1 MKRVFV
7 TGAAGF
13 VGSHLVKRL
22 AESYRVVAM
31 ARRWRD
37 EPSFG
42 STVELVEG
50 DLARSDWAQR
60 LPDDIYTVIHLA
72 AMTQIQRAETFPAE
86 AFSANCLGTI
96 NLLEYAKRVNVNL
109 VLYSSSGCV
118 YQPQSAPLAETAK
131 VDPVTMYGFTKYV
144 GELAVSRYSSVFPVL
159 ILRLFHPYG
168 PGQPEHALIPRLVA
182 NIREG
187 RPIFIHRQR
196 RPVLSFVYVADLV
209 EVFLKALNLRESAIL
224 NVAGVQVASVYE
236 ICEILGSMLQM
247 TPQYQFDDKDAENQI
262 ADTQKMQSVLCFKP
276 QIGLEDGFSRYL
288 GL

>member
-13 VGSHLVKRL
+13 VGRHLVKHL

-37 EPSFG
+37 EPSVG

-60 LPDDIYTVIHLA
+60 LPDDVHAVIHLA

-86 AFSANCLGTI
+86 AFAANCLGTI
-96 NLLEYAKRVNVNL
+96 NLLEYAKHAKANL

-118 YQPQSAPLAETAK
+118 YKPQSVPLAETAK
-131 VDPVTMYGFTKYV
+131 VDPATMYGFTKYV
-144 GELAVSRYSSVFPVL
+144 GELAVSRYSSAFPVL

-168 PGQPEHALIPRLVA
+168 PGQPEYALIPRLVA

-196 RPVLSFVYVADLV
+196 RPVLSFIYIADLV
-209 EVFLKALNLRESAIL
+209 EVFFRALNLKESTLL
-224 NVAGVQVASVYE
+224 NVAGGQVASIYE
-236 ICEILGSMLQM
+236 ICEILSSMLQI
-247 TPQYQFDDKDAENQI
+247 TPQYQFDDEEAENQI

-276 QIGLEDGFSRYL
+276 EIGLKDGLSEYL